1 MNNDDF
7 KICVLSSGS
16 GGNCTYIETP
26 KHKIIQDAGLSG
38 IRIERM
44 MKSIGKDLKDVDS
57 MFVTHEH
64 TDHAKGVGILARKY
78 GMNVYANEPTWNAMN
93 SKIGKIPVEQKYIF
107 DPNKTESFDDLDVE
121 SFAVSHDAAQAQFY
135 NYHHNGKSFVI
146 VTDTGT
152 ISDNVAGIIRDADGY
167 LFECNYDT
175 DMLMNGDYS
184 YYTKLRIQSDT
195 GHLSNVEGTEVL
207 MDVMGPKT
215 KHIFLAHRS
224 HHNNTKELQRLTVA
238 SMMKNN
244 GLDVGKS
251 FQLHGTDVEKP
262 SDLYTL

>member
-1 MNNDDF
+1 MFRIPELLFHIGRPLIGVAAHPVLTAGTAAGFGGLQSGPVLQNQNGLQLPPALRPLGG
-7 KICVLSSGS
+7 IC
-16 GGNCTYIETP
+16 GGGRR
-26 KHKIIQDAGLSG
+26 QAGLF
-38 IRIERM
+38 RRC
-44 MKSIGKDLKDVDS
+44 
-57 MFVTHEH
+57 
-64 TDHAKGVGILARKY
+64 
-78 GMNVYANEPTWNAMN
+78 P
-93 SKIGKIPVEQKYIF
+93 PVVVIAGPAL
-107 DPNKTESFDDLDVE
+107 DPHCGGQGGE

-244 GLDVGKS
+244 GLGVGKS